1 MIGDR
6 KVLQNVIFVQ
16 VLNVLPLMIE
26 KNEMKMEMEKK
37 MKKKMDLWTLK
48 KECEKLWIE
57 LQVTICVKSP
67 ETI

>member
-1 MIGDR
+1 M
-6 KVLQNVIFVQ
+6 
-16 VLNVLPLMIE
+16 LPLMIV
-26 KNEMKMEMEKK
+26 KNEMKMKMKKK

-57 LQVTICVKSP
+57 LQATICVKSP